1 MLTIFFLFY
10 ISIFKK
16 IREKHNKQPKM
27 KIIENTVIGFYVNNE
42 NTIKQCNDFWKY
54 YINCPTYRYQPLWN
68 FIYLKNN
75 IIPYIDNNFRS
86 YFDGI
91 KKIERHINEYNQANN
106 I

>member
-1 MLTIFFLFY
+1 MNKTKKFL
-10 ISIFKK
+10 IDI
-16 IREKHNKQPKM
+16 NKNINLKTPQYF
-27 KIIENTVIGFYVNNE
+27 ENTVIGFYVNNE

-54 YINCPTYRYQPLWN
+54 YINCPTYRDQPLWN